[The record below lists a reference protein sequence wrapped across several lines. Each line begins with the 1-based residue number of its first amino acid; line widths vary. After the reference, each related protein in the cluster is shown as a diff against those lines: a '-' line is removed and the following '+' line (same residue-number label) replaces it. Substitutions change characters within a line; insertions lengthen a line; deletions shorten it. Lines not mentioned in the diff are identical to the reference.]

1 MAQDAKEFR
10 FQTPEF
16 EGVKKTLT
24 VCSSDLM
31 KVQMQI
37 VKDGGEN
44 NLHTHTGDDAF
55 WYVVSG
61 AVKFYGEGDKLI
73 GEYQKG
79 RRDLDPT
86 RLQVLVR
93 KRLKRSPRDSSASR
107 PKTKWS
113 TTNALIS
120 RRKKIG
126 WFSRTRS
133 ARGNSRRDF

>member
-55 WYVVSG
+55 WYVVNG

-73 GEYQKG
+73 GEYRKGEGILIPRGFKYWFESGSKDPLEILRVTAKDQMVENKRVDLSPQKDWMVQQNTFG
-79 RRDLDPT
+79 
-86 RLQVLVR
+86 
-93 KRLKRSPRDSSASR
+93 
-107 PKTKWS
+107 
-113 TTNALIS
+113 
-120 RRKKIG
+120 
-126 WFSRTRS
+126 
-133 ARGNSRRDF
+133 ARQ